1 MTMRPQDENGQA
13 LPLALGF
20 LVFFGLVIAAT
31 LSFATSSMLA
41 TQRLREERAVL
52 YAADGAIDGAIQY
65 ARGHP
70 AAGAFG
76 APPCNFRAALNDV
89 TASVTCVSR
98 VTSPTDLDRTVE
110 FTASVGGV
118 DQVRAK
124 VKYYDGAAG
133 VGGTPAID
141 VLSWTILG

>member
-1 MTMRPQDENGQA
+1 MTMRRQDESGQA

-41 TQRLREERAVL
+41 TQRLREDRAIL
-52 YAADGAIDGAIQY
+52 YAADGATDGAIQF
-65 ARGHP
+65 ARGYP

-76 APPCNFRAALNDV
+76 ASPCITFSAALDGV
-89 TASVTCVSR
+89 TATVTCKSLAA
-98 VTSPTDLDRTVE
+98 PTDLDRTVE

-124 VKYYDGAAG
+124 VKYYDSAVG
-133 VGGTPAID
+133 VGGTPAVD